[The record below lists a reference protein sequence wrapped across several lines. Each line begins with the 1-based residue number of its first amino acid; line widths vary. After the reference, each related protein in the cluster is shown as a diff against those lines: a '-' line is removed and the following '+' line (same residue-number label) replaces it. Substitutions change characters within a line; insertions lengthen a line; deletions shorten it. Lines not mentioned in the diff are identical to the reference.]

1 VLFQILHREFRSD
14 TIQPGGGTVAKLV
27 LIKTAPNDTY
37 INPDHVVCIEAV
49 GTGSRITMTDGRD
62 FTTAEDKESVA
73 MHLSE

>member
-1 VLFQILHREFRSD
+1 M
-14 TIQPGGGTVAKLV
+14 AKLV

-62 FTTAEDKESVA
+62 FTTPEDKDSVA
-73 MHLSE
+73 VHLSQ